1 MQLQLAT
8 GLQLLQRT
16 FFLFFRVPPS
26 FLCVWQH
33 LSTTHLVLYLA
44 VLDPHGFRCAS
55 TCDTPL
61 LTDAWSAHTLCIE
74 QTGNRFSALFCRS
87 ILQGTSVPIRGLR
100 GGYRLLSVSSSI
112 SCFDSAIA
120 FSHFRPIRDGF
131 VSICQQCCRIVSI
144 WTVSTVSA
152 FTHSLGLP
160 SFQHILTLVPRRPP
174 RNQTFPRIQPLH
186 LRRSGCEII
195 LTLTVHCCLDL
206 LLLDGGDIGHRQSF

>member
-1 MQLQLAT
+1 MHRPAT
-8 GLQLLQRT
+8 LH
-16 FFLFFRVPPS
+16 S
-26 FLCVWQH
+26 
-33 LSTTHLVLYLA
+33 S
-44 VLDPHGFRCAS
+44 PH
-55 TCDTPL
+55 

-87 ILQGTSVPIRGLR
+87 ILQGTSIPIRGLR
-100 GGYRLLSVSSSI
+100 GRYRVESSSLRLISVSSSI

-131 VSICQQCCRIVSI
+131 VSICQQFCRIVSI